1 MNKFILIIIVNFQL
15 LDEPKNIEFRLKQNS
30 FIECM
35 DKANELKN
43 SVKLLNNLIKI
54 SAKCI
59 AYDQDHRFNKTES
72 GIDIRSSIS

>member
-30 FIECM
+30 YIECM

-43 SVKLLNNLIKI
+43 SIKLLDNLISI

-59 AYDQDHRFNKTES
+59 VNNQNDHLNKKLKN
-72 GIDIRSSIS
+72 I

>member
-30 FIECM
+30 YIECM
-35 DKANELKN
+35 EKANELKN
-43 SVKLLNNLIKI
+43 SIKLLDNLISI

-59 AYDQDHRFNKTES
+59 VNNQNDHLNKKLKN
-72 GIDIRSSIS
+72 I

>member
-30 FIECM
+30 YVECM
-35 DKANELKN
+35 EKANELKN
-43 SVKLLNNLIKI
+43 SIKLLDNLISI

-59 AYDQDHRFNKTES
+59 VNNQNDHLNKKLKN
-72 GIDIRSSIS
+72 I

>member
-30 FIECM
+30 YIECIE
-35 DKANELKN
+35 KANELKN
-43 SVKLLNNLIKI
+43 NMKLFNNLISI

-59 AYDQDHRFNKTES
+59 VYNQDDHLNKKLKN
-72 GIDIRSSIS
+72 I

>member
-30 FIECM
+30 YIECM
-35 DKANELKN
+35 EKANELKN
-43 SVKLLNNLIKI
+43 SIKLLDNLISI

-59 AYDQDHRFNKTES
+59 VNNQNDHLNKKLKN
-72 GIDIRSSIS
+72 IKIIL

>member
-30 FIECM
+30 YIECM
-35 DKANELKN
+35 EKANKLIN
-43 SVKLLNNLIKI
+43 SIKLLNNLISI

-59 AYDQDHRFNKTES
+59 VNNQNNHPNKKLKN
-72 GIDIRSSIS
+72 I

>member
-30 FIECM
+30 YIECM
-35 DKANELKN
+35 EKANELKN
-43 SVKLLNNLIKI
+43 SIKLLNNLISI

-59 AYDQDHRFNKTES
+59 VNNQNDHLNKKLKN
-72 GIDIRSSIS
+72 I